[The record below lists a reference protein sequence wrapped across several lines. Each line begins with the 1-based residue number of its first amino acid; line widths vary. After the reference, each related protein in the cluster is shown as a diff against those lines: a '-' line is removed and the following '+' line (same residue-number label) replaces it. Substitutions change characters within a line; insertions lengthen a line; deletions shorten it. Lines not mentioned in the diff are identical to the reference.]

1 MIENHHE
8 IGTRE
13 YILRNISS
21 VFAEVPSIPVDVVM
35 GPLMKQVRVSEG
47 ISFSFKIFDFNFLTG
62 VARHPKL
69 SVKIAIQ
76 TVDVLAKSYIE
87 DVRYSLTA
95 VTPMMIMLS
104 RFIENDAMQEYLR
117 ELIKLFMLRLAQ
129 LENKSW

>member
-1 MIENHHE
+1 M
-8 IGTRE
+8 
-13 YILRNISS
+13 
-21 VFAEVPSIPVDVVM
+21 FAEVPSIPVDVVM